1 MTDITLTSEEIAT
14 IIVTRAQRLART
26 GVDDHWS
33 IQKLTTGIRQALDL
47 YEERAAIE
55 EAELNRQMKEL
66 RESAAQPS
74 S

>member
-1 MTDITLTSEEIAT
+1 MTDINLNSEEIAT
-14 IIVTRAQRLART
+14 IIVTRAQKLART

-33 IQKLTTGIRQALDL
+33 IQKLTAGIRQALDL

-66 RESAAQPS
+66 RESVAQPS